1 MKNIQV
7 LAWAVFF
14 TVLLPF
20 TSVAQRGSGGWCTK
34 NNYSKI
40 FDPKTIVEI
49 KGTVVSVDKITPET
63 GMSAGIHLMVKT
75 EKNES
80 ISVHLGPAWYL
91 DNQEIQFVAGDAVG
105 VKGSKVT
112 YQNAPAIIAMTVGK
126 GDQVLTLRDKNGNP
140 GWNGWRQGK
149 GGGKKGKNN

>member
-1 MKNIQV
+1 MKNFQV
-7 LAWAVFF
+7 FAW
-14 TVLLPF
+14 TVLFAILSF
-20 TSVAQRGSGGWCTK
+20 SATAQRGSGGWCVK

-40 FDPKTIVEI
+40 FDPKTIVEL
-49 KGTVVSVDKITPET
+49 KGTVVSVEKITPET

-75 EKNES
+75 EKNEN

-91 DNQEIQFVAGDAVG
+91 ENQEIQFAAGDAVEI
-105 VKGSKVT
+105 KGSKVT

-126 GDQVLTLRDKNGNP
+126 GDQVLTLRDKNGDP

-149 GGGKKGKNN
+149 GSGKKHGKS